1 MNSATEFAQSD
12 RDVARIVSH
21 TLEEMAAVFATALT
35 RARRDGTIRLGAPGS
50 MALYLVSTIAGM
62 KTMVKGGRSEHE
74 LHLLVDMVMGQIGAA
89 RAKGAKT

>member
-1 MNSATEFAQSD
+1 
-12 RDVARIVSH
+12 
-21 TLEEMAAVFATALT
+21 
-35 RARRDGTIRLGAPGS
+35 

-89 RAKGAKT
+89 RAKGAET

>member
-21 TLEEMAAVFATALT
+21 TLEQMAALFATALK
-35 RARRDGTIRLGAPGS
+35 RDGTIRLGAPDL

-74 LHLLVDMVMGQIGAA
+74 LQLLVDVVMGQLDAA
-89 RAKGAKT
+89 RVRKVKG